1 MDQIIA
7 AVVGAI
13 IGGFL
18 AAGAGWFLDRK
29 REEARRAEVRSL
41 LSTGISDDLQHSIQ
55 LYDRMLEDWER
66 SKVIWFATLIEL
78 RESRQTYL
86 NNKDW
91 IVLFDNAELRKKLF
105 RYYLKSTDL
114 INTLEYR
121 QRRKYE
127 IEDKFNDL
135 TRSLQLQ
142 NPTFTHNDAVRTAVS
157 YMEHE
162 DKEYTSLKES
172 IPEAVNKLPNFK
184 IEAKELLDQI
194 IQMTNK

>member
-1 MDQIIA
+1 MGQIIA
-7 AVVGAI
+7 AVIGAI

-29 REEARRAEVRSL
+29 REEARLSKVRSL

-55 LYDRMLEDWER
+55 LYDRILEDWER
-66 SKVIWFATLIEL
+66 SKVVWFATLIEL

-91 IVLFDNAELRKKLF
+91 IVLFDDSQLRVKLF
-105 RYYLKSTDL
+105 RYYLKSADL

-127 IEDKFNDL
+127 IENKFNDL
-135 TRSLQLQ
+135 IRTLKLQ
-142 NPTFTHNDAVRTAVS
+142 NPTFTHDDAVRTAVS
-157 YMEHE
+157 YMETE
-162 DKEYTSLKES
+162 DKEYTFLKES
-172 IPEAVNKLPNFK
+172 IPEAVNKLPTFK
-184 IEAKELLDQI
+184 SEAKELLDRVSQL
-194 IQMTNK
+194 TAK